1 MARTLFDSA
10 AFVGAA
16 RDIAANLGPG
26 AVTVDAVIAHAQAPK
41 GSFYH
46 RFASRD
52 ALLGQLWLQTVLAYE
67 AGFVAAIEAGDG
79 LGAALHT
86 PSWARTH
93 LDDARVLLLHGRHD
107 FVQGEWPG
115 SLQQGVTEQTLRMEG
130 CLKTFARQ
138 YFGGTRAPD
147 LRRAQFVLLEVPVAA
162 VKSHLQKGERPPALV
177 DDLIT
182 RTFNAIVHGP

>member
-16 RDIAANLGPG
+16 REIAATHGPG

-52 ALLGQLWLQTVLAYE
+52 ALLGQLWLQTVLAYQE
-67 AGFVAAIEAGDG
+67 GFVAAIEAGDG

-86 PSWARTH
+86 PSWARAH
-93 LDDARVLLLHGRHD
+93 LEDARVLLLHGRGD
-107 FVQGEWPG
+107 FVQGEWPDA
-115 SLQQGVTEQTLRMEG
+115 LRQGVAEQSRRMEG

-138 YFGGTRAPD
+138 YFGGARAPD
-147 LRRAQFVLLEVPVAA
+147 IRRAQFVLLEVPVAA

-182 RTFNAIVHGP
+182 LTFNAIVP